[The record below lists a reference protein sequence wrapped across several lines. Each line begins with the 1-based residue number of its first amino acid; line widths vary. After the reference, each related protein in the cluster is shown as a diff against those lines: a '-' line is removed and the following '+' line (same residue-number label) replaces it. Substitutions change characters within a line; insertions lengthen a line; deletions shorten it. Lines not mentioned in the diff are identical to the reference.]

1 MHKTKGDAARGNY
14 GTPVTAFVCCN
25 RSKPCV
31 AGKEATQ
38 VTMAQRQAHEGALQ
52 EAPQVKAKRRRR
64 CTTCGAPTTNYRC
77 EDCWRRLRGF
87 SCEDV
92 AQGVDPTM
100 AYSGRLKRVR
110 VPLVPDPWK
119 PLGAVPVCP
128 VPDRQAEF
136 FAAKGQNKED
146 AG

>member
-1 MHKTKGDAARGNY
+1 MHKTKGGATRHYY
-14 GTPVTAFVCCN
+14 GTPVAAFRCGSSN
-25 RSKPCV
+25 NSRV

-38 VTMAQRQAHEGALQ
+38 AGMAEQQMHEGALQ
-52 EAPQVKAKRRRR
+52 ESPPVKAKRRRR

-92 AQGVDPTM
+92 AQGVDPTL
-100 AYSGRLKRVR
+100 ASSSRLKRVR
-110 VPLVPDPWK
+110 VPLVPEPWK
-119 PLGAVPVCP
+119 PLTAVPVSQ

-136 FAAKGQNKED
+136 FAAHAVIKEK